1 MKKILLVEDDLDLA
15 RMACQILELQN
26 YNVTMVHDGNAA
38 LKILNNQTFDLC
50 ILDVMMPN
58 LDGFSVAKKMIKQK
72 IEVPFLF
79 VTAKSLKKDKLEG
92 LKLGAEDYI
101 TKPFDTEEV
110 LLRIENILRRNS
122 TKYIPDKINIANYE
136 LDCQRLVLHI
146 ENQQQ
151 QLTEKEAALLLFL
164 NANPN
169 RLIKRDEILEAV
181 WQTTDFFSGRSMDVY
196 LSKLRKHFANNELV
210 KIESTRHVGLE
221 FKIQAVLTDK
231 N

>member
-15 RMACQILELQN
+15 KMTKQILEIQN
-26 YNVTMVHDGNAA
+26 YAVTMVHDGNDA
-38 LKILNNQTFDLC
+38 LETLKKHNFNLC

-79 VTAKSLKKDKLEG
+79 VTAKNLQKDKVEG
-92 LKLGAEDYI
+92 LQLGAEDYI
-101 TKPFDTEEV
+101 TKPFDTEEL
-110 LLRIENILRRNS
+110 LLRIETILRRNIS
-122 TKYIPDKINIANYE
+122 KNIPDKITIANYE
-136 LDCQRLVLHI
+136 LDCQRLVLHM
-146 ENQQQ
+146 ENKQQ

-169 RLIKRDEILEAV
+169 RLIKREEILQAV

-196 LSKLRKHFANNELV
+196 LSKLRKYFANNELV
-210 KIESTRHVGLE
+210 KIESTRHLGLE
-221 FKIQAVLTDK
+221 FKIQAIITDK